1 MNWRHWIKVI
11 HRDLGYIAFGLT
23 IIYSISGIA
32 VNHVSDWNPN
42 YIIEID
48 SLMIK
53 PISDSTLTNDLMRDY
68 VISQINEKDSLINFF
83 RSGPLSM
90 DLFYNKK
97 TYSADLL
104 TGSVSLE
111 IVKNR
116 TVIRETNF
124 LHLNNPKKA
133 WTYVADGFALVLII
147 LAITGLFMLKGSK
160 GILGRG
166 KWLTMLGILIPI
178 VFLFL
183 YYY

>member
-1 MNWRHWIKVI
+1 MNWRYWIKVI

-48 SLMIK
+48 SLKIK
-53 PISDSTLTNDLMRDY
+53 PASDSTLTNDLMRDY
-68 VISQINEKDSLINFF
+68 LISQINEKDSLINSF

-90 DLFYNKK
+90 DLFYDKK

-104 TGSVSLE
+104 TGNVSLE

-133 WTYVADGFALVLII
+133 WTYVADAFAIILII
-147 LAITGLFMLKGSK
+147 LALTGLFILKGKK
-160 GILGRG
+160 GIAGRG
-166 KWLTMLGILIPI
+166 KWLTMLGFVIPI
-178 VFLFL
+178 VFLFI